1 MEPWGVDGSGSVKA
15 DDYLEGVFKDA
26 FKRELEVDE
35 NVARTLPFF
44 AATLA
49 LVVTLYG
56 FATTKLP
63 PLEWRLLSLLLHLLL
78 LTGAACLA
86 GVVYNLFQAV
96 RVRVYRLPPKETEL
110 VTWAEGLRTFYA
122 EQGLTPEASDE
133 KVSGDLKSRLIL
145 EFAEGVEHNRAA
157 NIPKLKARAQGFTLL
172 VAALGIAFLMIA
184 IIFSTD
190 RLASAGPKSAPHEQ
204 PTRQSRNAAQPAI
217 GAAPAAA
224 AAETAVRAGGREI
237 SRRAGGEHGAQ
248 VSDANKP
255 APAPPAPGP
264 APAQSVAQPPAP
276 PTHQLLKK
284 SESGGG
290 PLKTR

>member
-1 MEPWGVDGSGSVKA
+1 MKA
-15 DDYLEGVFKDA
+15 DDYLESVFKDA

-56 FATTKLP
+56 YATTKLP
-63 PLEWRLLSLLLHLLL
+63 PLEWRFLSVLLHVLLLA
-78 LTGAACLA
+78 GAACLA
-86 GVVYNLFQAV
+86 GVVYSLFQAV
-96 RVRVYRLPPKETEL
+96 RARVYRLPPKETEL
-110 VTWAEGLRTFYA
+110 VAWAAGLKAFYA
-122 EQGLTPEASDE
+122 EQGMSPEAADD
-133 KVSGDLKSRLIL
+133 KVAGDLRSRMIV

-157 NIPKLKARAQGFTLL
+157 NVPKLKARAQGFTLL
-172 VAALGIAFLMIA
+172 VAALGVAFLMIA

-190 RLASAGPKSAPHEQ
+190 RLAWPGSKSAPHEQ
-204 PTRQSRNAAQPAI
+204 SPRQSRNAAQAAVGP
-217 GAAPAAA
+217 APAAS
-224 AAETAVRAGGREI
+224 AAEAAVRAGRREVPGR
-237 SRRAGGEHGAQ
+237 SGGQYRAQ
-248 VSDANKP
+248 VSDPGKTNP
-255 APAPPAPGP
+255 APAPPAP
-264 APAQSVAQPPAP
+264 APEQTVAQPPPP